1 MAKFTSKW
9 GTKVFHGE
17 NQSWPT
23 RRAEHVG
30 ALGSLRITR
39 EGDWIPQGLQEA
51 ASGGVQAVML
61 PAAVGEPSVHPLPR
75 GCPKLTPMHPTT
87 CIGNVVHTSELGAAP
102 RHLIP
107 RTARFMGLLVRI
119 HGSRS
124 PMPATTV
131 RGHQT
136 CRKKLSDVSWT

>member
-1 MAKFTSKW
+1 MGAAGNFFLQISR

-51 ASGGVQAVML
+51 ASGGAQAVML
-61 PAAVGEPSVHPLPR
+61 PAAVGEPSLKTR
-75 GCPKLTPMHPTT
+75 NTAALDAISECSDEDDKLEAS
-87 CIGNVVHTSELGAAP
+87 VVAG
-102 RHLIP
+102 
-107 RTARFMGLLVRI
+107 
-119 HGSRS
+119 
-124 PMPATTV
+124 
-131 RGHQT
+131 
-136 CRKKLSDVSWT
+136 

>member
-61 PAAVGEPSVHPLPR
+61 PAAVGEPSATEDHKRPDR
-75 GCPKLTPMHPTT
+75 GC
-87 CIGNVVHTSELGAAP
+87 
-102 RHLIP
+102 
-107 RTARFMGLLVRI
+107 
-119 HGSRS
+119 
-124 PMPATTV
+124 
-131 RGHQT
+131 
-136 CRKKLSDVSWT
+136 